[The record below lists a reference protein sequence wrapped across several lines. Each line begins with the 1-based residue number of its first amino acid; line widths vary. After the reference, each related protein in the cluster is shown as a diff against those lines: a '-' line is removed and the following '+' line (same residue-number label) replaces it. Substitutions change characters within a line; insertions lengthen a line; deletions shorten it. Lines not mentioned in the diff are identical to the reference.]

1 MSHASPIMRR
11 NNMADRF
18 PRKMTP
24 NNVEEFDI
32 WVFEARDLVTSVVQI
47 HAPWSAA
54 VEDYQFDEPAD

>member
-1 MSHASPIMRR
+1 MSDESL
-11 NNMADRF
+11 
-18 PRKMTP
+18 RKMTP

-54 VEDYQFDEPAD
+54 VEDYQLDEPAD